1 MQAYKEEFINFLV
14 KSGALKF
21 GDFTLKSGRKCPYFL
36 NLGQFYRGSA
46 ISTLANYYAK
56 AINAGIKDFNVIFG
70 PAYKGIP
77 LAVAAASEYFREFKS
92 DVAYSFNRKEAKD
105 HGEGGMIVGSPINAE
120 SKVVI
125 VDDVMTAGT
134 ALRESLDILNKLGP
148 PQIVGVL
155 IAVDRMEKG
164 QGEKSAT
171 QEMKDEF
178 GITVYSI
185 VTIADIL
192 EYLYNKPVDG
202 MIYIDDEK
210 KAAIENYRKQY
221 GVN

>member
-1 MQAYKEEFINFLV
+1 
-14 KSGALKF
+14 
-21 GDFTLKSGRKCPYFL
+21 
-36 NLGQFYRGSA
+36 
-46 ISTLANYYAK
+46 
-56 AINAGIKDFNVIFG
+56 
-70 PAYKGIP
+70 
-77 LAVAAASEYFREFKS
+77 
-92 DVAYSFNRKEAKD
+92 
-105 HGEGGMIVGSPINAE
+105 
-120 SKVVI
+120 
-125 VDDVMTAGT
+125 
-134 ALRESLDILNKLGP
+134 
-148 PQIVGVL
+148 VGVL